1 MPKKPDL
8 EKETKFIEHFTEGS
22 TAGNATQSCIK
33 AGWDKEKKPAQMGA
47 YLRKKLSAEIR
58 KKNEERIT
66 NTSGV
71 AITVLR
77 DLLGSEQD
85 SVRLNTAKLLLEL
98 GNFSSQNINLSI
110 DDAKSKTDDELIQ
123 ELHTLIKD
131 IPNISPKLVGLKKLE
146 EDQVSDNN
154 IPEKDKDKNIVKH

>member
-8 EKETKFIEHFTEGS
+8 EKETKFIEYFTEGS
-22 TAGNATQSCIK
+22 TAGNATQSAIK
-33 AGWDKEKKPAQMGA
+33 AGYNKDTKPAQMGA
-47 YLRKKLSAEIR
+47 YLRKKLSTEIR
-58 KKNEERIT
+58 KKNEERIA
-66 NTSGV
+66 NTSGP
-71 AITVLR
+71 AISVLK
-77 DLLGSEQD
+77 DLLLSEQD

-98 GNFSSQNINLSI
+98 GSFSSQNINLSI
-110 DDAKSKTDDELIQ
+110 DDTKAKTDDELIQ

-154 IPEKDKDKNIVKH
+154 IPEKDKNIVKH

>member
-1 MPKKPDL
+1 MPKKADK
-8 EKETKFIEHFTEGS
+8 EKETKFIEYFCEGE
-22 TAGNATQSCIK
+22 TQGNAKASCIK
-33 AGWDKEKKPAQMGA
+33 AGWDKEKYPAQMGS
-47 YLRKKLSAEIR
+47 YLRKKLAKEIR
-58 KKNEERIT
+58 KKNEERIA

-110 DDAKSKTDDELIQ
+110 DDTKSKSDDELIQ
-123 ELHTLIKD
+123 ELQTLIKD
-131 IPNISPKLVGLKKLE
+131 IPNITPKLQGYKDMNTEIHNE
-146 EDQVSDNN
+146 EDDEQKKV
-154 IPEKDKDKNIVKH
+154 VKH